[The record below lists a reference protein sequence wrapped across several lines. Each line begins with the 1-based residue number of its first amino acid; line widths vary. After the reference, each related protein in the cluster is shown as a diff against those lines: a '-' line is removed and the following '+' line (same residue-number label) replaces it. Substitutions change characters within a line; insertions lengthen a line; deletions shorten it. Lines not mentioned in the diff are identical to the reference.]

1 MDQKSTSV
9 SSPILIVI
17 GGPTATGKTG
27 LAIAL
32 AKKLD
37 TIIMSADSRLVY
49 REFNIGTAKPTLAEQ
64 QAVPHY
70 LIDICNPTETLT
82 VAEYQQQA
90 RAILGGE
97 WGVGSGE
104 WGEEGK
110 GEKAKGERG
119 KGKGGGFYSS
129 THPPIHPST
138 HPPIHPSTHPP
149 IHPSTH
155 PPIHSS
161 TYPPSRRYRTL
172 HSLDRA
178 GVEDSEGG
186 AAGGVA
192 IAAPRS
198 GTIGLLCHAATG

>member
-90 RAILGGE
+90 RAILGG
-97 WGVGSGE
+97 
-104 WGEEGK
+104 
-110 GEKAKGERG
+110 A
-119 KGKGGGFYSS
+119 S